1 MIIKFNNPPPSP
13 ISAQILNLRKD
24 RGWTLSDL
32 AERAGTSAATMH
44 RYESG
49 WDRFEIPTL
58 RKIAAA
64 LGARLEVRL
73 LPSSPEALDPD
84 PDDKQVTDALSPLFW
99 DKDLEESDLENHPEW
114 VLVRVLRF
122 GSLDQVRLA
131 RAYFGDGVVRTTVQ
145 RREVDA
151 RTRSFWSRILG

>member
-1 MIIKFNNPPPSP
+1 MHPGSLPSP
-13 ISAQILNLRKD
+13 ISAQIRSLRKE
-24 RGWTLSDL
+24 RGWTLSEL
-32 AERAGTSAATMH
+32 AERVGTSAATMH

-73 LPSSPEALDPD
+73 VPSSPEALDPY
-84 PDDKQVTDALSPLFW
+84 PDEKQVMDALSSLFW
-99 DKDLEESDLENHPEW
+99 DRNLEGSDLKDHPGW
-114 VLVRVLRF
+114 VLARVLRF

-131 RAYFGDGVVRTTVQ
+131 RAYFGDAAVRAAVR
-145 RREVDA
+145 RREVDV
-151 RTRSFWSRILG
+151 RTRSFWSRILS